1 MASAFRAASSEA
13 DLLACNTT
21 VQCVVSNG
29 APPSCSVPGVAFVR
43 TRILTRARRVVE
55 RNRAVVKC
63 LPRKTGEGYMSAF
76 TVTPPAR
83 ITGSNKLQDLVKT
96 AAATEPSVFHD
107 SVSAAVRGLRLRL
120 EENYRKTYPDL
131 AEIIHLV
138 LDQEEVRAWQ
148 LSPFPHLLFPDL
160 VEARIERLKL
170 RSPLNDDCY
179 RAIPT
184 CGFASASMR

>member
-1 MASAFRAASSEA
+1 M
-13 DLLACNTT
+13 
-21 VQCVVSNG
+21 
-29 APPSCSVPGVAFVR
+29 SV
-43 TRILTRARRVVE
+43 
-55 RNRAVVKC
+55 
-63 LPRKTGEGYMSAF
+63 F

-83 ITGSNKLQDLVKT
+83 TKASNKLEALVKT
-96 AAATEPSVFHD
+96 APATEPSVFHD

-120 EENYRKTYPDL
+120 EKNYTKAYPDL
-131 AEIIHLV
+131 ADIIHLV

-160 VEARIERLKL
+160 VEARIERLNL

-184 CGFASASMR
+184 RGFASA

>member
-29 APPSCSVPGVAFVR
+29 APPSCSVPGVGFVR
-43 TRILTRARRVVE
+43 PRSLTRSERVVE

-63 LPRKTGEGYMSAF
+63 LPGKTGERYMSAF

-83 ITGSNKLQDLVKT
+83 TKESNKLEALVKT
-96 AAATEPSVFHD
+96 AADIEPSVFHD

-120 EENYRKTYPDL
+120 EENYRKTYPDR
-131 AEIIHLV
+131 ADIIHLV
-138 LDQEEVRAWQ
+138 LDQEEARAWR
-148 LSPFPHLLFPDL
+148 LSPFPHLLLPDL
-160 VEARIERLKL
+160 VQARIEKLNL
-170 RSPLNDDCY
+170 RSPLDEDCY

-184 CGFASASMR
+184 CGFASA

>member
-1 MASAFRAASSEA
+1 
-13 DLLACNTT
+13 
-21 VQCVVSNG
+21 
-29 APPSCSVPGVAFVR
+29 
-43 TRILTRARRVVE
+43 
-55 RNRAVVKC
+55 
-63 LPRKTGEGYMSAF
+63 MSAF

-107 SVSAAVRGLRLRL
+107 RVSAAVRGLRLRL

-131 AEIIHLV
+131 AGIIHLV

-160 VEARIERLKL
+160 VEARIERLNL

-179 RAIPT
+179 RALPIF
-184 CGFASASMR
+184 GFASASMR

>member
-29 APPSCSVPGVAFVR
+29 APPSCSVPGVGFVR
-43 TRILTRARRVVE
+43 PRSLTRTRRVVE
-55 RNRAVVKC
+55 RNRAALKC
-63 LPRKTGEGYMSAF
+63 LPRKTGERCMSAV
-76 TVTPPAR
+76 TVSPPAR
-83 ITGSNKLQDLVKT
+83 TKRLKCEDLVKT
-96 AAATEPSVFHD
+96 AADTEPSVFHD

-120 EENYRKTYPDL
+120 EENYRKAYPDL
-131 AEIIHLV
+131 ADIIHLV
-138 LDQEEVRAWQ
+138 LDQEEARAWQ

-160 VEARIERLKL
+160 VEARIERLNL

-179 RAIPT
+179 RAIPI
-184 CGFASASMR
+184 CGFACA

>member
-1 MASAFRAASSEA
+1 
-13 DLLACNTT
+13 
-21 VQCVVSNG
+21 
-29 APPSCSVPGVAFVR
+29 
-43 TRILTRARRVVE
+43 
-55 RNRAVVKC
+55 
-63 LPRKTGEGYMSAF
+63 MSAF

-96 AAATEPSVFHD
+96 AAATERSVFHD

-131 AEIIHLV
+131 AGIIHLV

-160 VEARIERLKL
+160 VEARIERLNL

-184 CGFASASMR
+184 RGFASA